1 MFSCSLYGTIAIGE
15 VSFFKLNIFGGRT
28 VYDKQAKKMEN
39 LLPRSVF
46 TRQEVLTVYFVF
58 FISFS

>member
-46 TRQEVLTVYFVF
+46 HAAGGFNGYFLF